1 MKMLAFASRNAKEII
16 RDPLNMAFGIGFPL
30 VVMLLLSAIQ
40 ANIPVDLF
48 KINHLV
54 PGIAIFALSFVSL
67 FSGMLI
73 AKDRSTSFLLRL
85 FASPLTSKDFITGY
99 TLPMIPLAII
109 QILVCFIA
117 ALGLGLHYTPNIFL

>member
-48 KINHLV
+48 KIDHLV

-99 TLPMIPLAII
+99 T
-109 QILVCFIA
+109 
-117 ALGLGLHYTPNIFL
+117 